1 MPTRVRMRPHSYCY
15 IGFEVSSCDPIGRT
29 NKGKGKSSTTP
40 AAKGKK
46 RGTKG
51 LCLSGRYSQR
61 HHCLSGLWFAPPL
74 ATASHSED
82 GWLTARQ
89 SKVRR
94 VESPAASEEGMS
106 EGSTPPDVLNW
117 TGKGAK
123 TSSA

>member
-1 MPTRVRMRPHSYCY
+1 MPTRVRMRPHSYY
-15 IGFEVSSCDPIGRT
+15 IGFEVSSCDLIGRT
-29 NKGKGKSSTTP
+29 NKGKGKSGTTP

-51 LCLSGRYSQR
+51 LWLSVVQSC
-61 HHCLSGLWFAPPL
+61 HHCLSSLWFAPPL
-74 ATASHSED
+74 ATTSHSED

-106 EGSTPPDVLNW
+106 EGSTPPDVLSW

>member
-51 LCLSGRYSQR
+51 LWLSGTVNVTTACQVF
-61 HHCLSGLWFAPPL
+61 GLL
-74 ATASHSED
+74 LH
-82 GWLTARQ
+82 
-89 SKVRR
+89 
-94 VESPAASEEGMS
+94 
-106 EGSTPPDVLNW
+106 
-117 TGKGAK
+117 
-123 TSSA
+123 